1 MNPKLQQCYD
11 AFERLKAG
19 KGEHTD
25 CKGLPLSQITFSK
38 ISLEA
43 GHDAGY
49 LKKSREQ
56 HKLLLSMLMA
66 FINDLPSSTTMGKGA
81 ALKRQKTMVKNAK
94 EDALQMKE
102 KLDASLGRE
111 LQLYHRLKEAEE
123 EICQLKERL
132 SQNNNI
138 VNIAI

>member
-11 AFERLKAG
+11 AFDRLKAG
-19 KGEHTD
+19 KGEHID

-38 ISLEA
+38 ISIEA

-66 FINDLPSSTTMGKGA
+66 FLNELPSSTTMGKGVA
-81 ALKRQKTMVKNAK
+81 IKRQKTKVKYAQ
-94 EDALQMKE
+94 EDASRMKE
-102 KLDASLGRE
+102 KLEAALGRE
-111 LQLYHRLKEAEE
+111 LQLYHVLNKAEKEIAELKFTLAQYSNVT
-123 EICQLKERL
+123 QLP
-132 SQNNNI
+132 I
-138 VNIAI
+138 